1 MARGRKLSL
10 NMLEEKIEAHK
21 IVLEK
26 SKLKYEK
33 DKEELAMLIQK
44 RNELRQDELMK
55 AVALSDR
62 SYEEIMNFINGANQ
76 DEY

>member
-10 NMLEEKIEAHK
+10 NMLEEKIEAQK

-76 DEY
+76 DED